1 MLCSLA
7 VLSGCKTT
15 PVAEIH
21 LKGRLADMGS
31 QEVSME
37 YTGVT
42 GDFGTG
48 RNVMLKTDG
57 GGILIRSF
65 R

>member
-1 MLCSLA
+1 MKMRVWLMLCSLA

-37 YTGVT
+37 
-42 GDFGTG
+42 
-48 RNVMLKTDG
+48 
-57 GGILIRSF
+57 SF
-65 R
+65 H

>member
-1 MLCSLA
+1 MKMRVWLILCSLA

-21 LKGRLADMGS
+21 LMGRLADMGC
-31 QEVSME
+31 QEGSKE
-37 YTGVT
+37 LTGGT

-48 RNVMLKTDG
+48 RN
-57 GGILIRSF
+57 
-65 R
+65 

>member
-1 MLCSLA
+1 MKMRVWLILCSLA

-42 GDFGTG
+42 GDFGTKNK
-48 RNVMLKTDG
+48 R
-57 GGILIRSF
+57 
-65 R
+65 